1 MLQGDSFTTKGA
13 AANKTD
19 EEEPA
24 VRKSSRLAQNSLIT
38 FRHLFSPPETPL
50 QFGQENTPIETP
62 GYQPFAR
69 YYDEVRCKEEDE
81 SLNKLNDFLASR
93 DCSPGW
99 YRMKG
104 MLSQTAERTKREHL
118 IKVKQGIVSV
128 IETIAPGQEGET
140 WAELTRSGSL
150 DAIFNVGNIGRIRL
164 EADHSIQ
171 ALAAAYRQSDAK
183 LIKIQILSIIID
195 IFPQQQIQ
203 VLLPEVTKY
212 QLFQAKKHLL
222 SCGRGQP
229 LPAVPKYLV
238 VLTMPKIDH
247 FIGFISSPHF
257 VHDVAHGTRT
267 LKLSSGETISM
278 PNVVRNVV
286 AARRIKQYI

>member
-1 MLQGDSFTTKGA
+1 MLQGDSFVTKGA

-19 EEEPA
+19 AEEPA
-24 VRKSSRLAQNSLIT
+24 VRKSSKLAQNSPIT
-38 FRHLFSPPETPL
+38 FKHLFSPPETPL

-69 YYDEVRCKEEDE
+69 HYDEARCKEEDE
-81 SLNKLNDFLASR
+81 SLNKLNAFLASR
-93 DCSPGW
+93 DCSPARSR

-104 MLSQTAERTKREHL
+104 MLSQAAERTKREH
-118 IKVKQGIVSV
+118 IRKVKQGIVSV

-140 WAELTRSGSL
+140 WAELTCSGSL
-150 DAIFNVGNIGRIRL
+150 DAFFNVGYLGRLRL

-183 LIKIQILSIIID
+183 LTKIQILSITID

-203 VLLPEVTKY
+203 VLLPVVTKY

-222 SCGRGQP
+222 SCGTGQP
-229 LPAVPKYLV
+229 LPAVPKYRVDLI
-238 VLTMPKIDH
+238 MPKIDH

-257 VHDVAHGTRT
+257 VQDVARGTRT
-267 LKLSSGETISM
+267 LTLSS
-278 PNVVRNVV
+278 
-286 AARRIKQYI
+286 RRSVCLMLYATWLQLG